1 VGGAVG
7 LGLSANEFL
16 HRDRCIAWCGVL
28 LVLELLGFLFVA
40 ALSYGLIETLPR
52 PVTTSF
58 VSFYAAGALADAG
71 TPALAY
77 DSAAHEAAEDH
88 ARSAGIAH
96 PLFTYPPVFLLH
108 CGLLARLPYLPA
120 FLVFQ
125 AATLAALLLALRHI
139 LDIRRWDAAG
149 WRLLLPFLAFPALWE
164 NAALGQNAFL
174 TASLFAW
181 GLVLLPARSMLAGLL
196 LGSLCYK
203 PHFGLLV
210 PVALAAGQHWRAI
223 AGAALSVAGWLAL
236 SLVTFGTAPWLAY
249 AAALPAMPAT
259 YQSGRIAFAAMVSPL
274 GAARVLGVSP
284 AASYGVQIA
293 SALAATASVA
303 WVWRQR
309 AALPLRAATLLA
321 GTLLLAPLVLVYDLT
336 MAAVAMAFLV
346 RHARRTGW
354 LAHEKPLLG
363 LVLIASLFAPLTA
376 IAWSIPLGP
385 LPAVLLL
392 ALCLAH
398 ARTPLA

>member
-1 VGGAVG
+1 
-7 LGLSANEFL
+7 
-16 HRDRCIAWCGVL
+16 
-28 LVLELLGFLFVA
+28 
-40 ALSYGLIETLPR
+40 
-52 PVTTSF
+52 
-58 VSFYAAGALADAG
+58 
-71 TPALAY
+71 
-77 DSAAHEAAEDH
+77 
-88 ARSAGIAH
+88 
-96 PLFTYPPVFLLH
+96 
-108 CGLLARLPYLPA
+108 
-120 FLVFQ
+120 
-125 AATLAALLLALRHI
+125 
-139 LDIRRWDAAG
+139 
-149 WRLLLPFLAFPALWE
+149 
-164 NAALGQNAFL
+164 
-174 TASLFAW
+174 
-181 GLVLLPARSMLAGLL
+181 
-196 LGSLCYK
+196 
-203 PHFGLLV
+203 
-210 PVALAAGQHWRAI
+210 
-223 AGAALSVAGWLAL
+223 
-236 SLVTFGTAPWLAY
+236 
-249 AAALPAMPAT
+249 
-259 YQSGRIAFAAMVSPL
+259 
-274 GAARVLGVSP
+274 VLGVSP

-336 MAAVAMAFLV
+336 MATVAMAFLV